1 MRPGRRFLAGTMI
14 DFLTAD
20 PNLECLDN
28 EAALDWYYLTSY
40 PAHDYVIARQ
50 SYGDCAHASFVF
62 MAPAP

>member
-1 MRPGRRFLAGTMI
+1 MI

-28 EAALDWYYLTSY
+28 EPALDWYYLTSD
-40 PAHDYVIARQ
+40 PAHDYVIERK
-50 SYGDCAHASFVF
+50 SYGDCPNASFMF

>member
-1 MRPGRRFLAGTMI
+1 MI